1 MNAIAIDDEPLA
13 LEVIKQYARKIDWLS
28 VDAVFSDALEAKEYV
43 NANEIDL
50 IFLDIQMPEINGMQF
65 FQSLEQKPEV
75 VFTTAYSQY
84 AVEGFNLNAVDYL
97 LKPFDFER
105 FLKAVEK
112 AREVIQF
119 RQNKAMEEG
128 YLLVK
133 YDYKWQKIAYKDID
147 YIEALDDYI
156 KIVTTAKPLLIHM
169 SMKTVMEKLPL
180 KKFVRVHRSYIVA
193 LDKISSWNK
202 NIIKIQTKSI
212 PISYTYQRQAMDVLN
227 NLMEENGTIT

>member
-13 LEVIKQYARKIDWLS
+13 LEVIKQYARQIDWLS
-28 VDAVFSDALEAKEYV
+28 VDAVFPDALEAKDYLNVHEV
-43 NANEIDL
+43 DL
-50 IFLDIQMPEINGMQF
+50 IFLDIQMPEINGMEF

-112 AREVIQF
+112 AKTLMQF
-119 RQNKAMEEG
+119 RQNKAVEEG
-128 YLLVK
+128 SLLVK
-133 YDYKWQKIAYKDID
+133 FDYKWQRVAYKDID

-156 KIVTTAKPLLIHM
+156 KIVAAPKPLLVHM
-169 SMKTVMEKLPL
+169 SMKTVMEKLPA

-202 NIIKIQTKSI
+202 NVIKIQTKSI
-212 PISYTYQRQAMDVLN
+212 PISYTYQKQAMDVLN
-227 NLMEENGTIT
+227 SLMEENGTVV